1 MTSSFQSESLP
12 CKPTPPHSLVV
23 RVTHVNSEYNGP
35 QHYEEIPFFGPL
47 EAIQERDL
55 RKQELCRRAGIRLVS
70 VPYWW
75 DEQVASLAATV
86 ERAYPGAL
94 AAEAARV

>member
-1 MTSSFQSESLP
+1 MTYSFQSESLP
-12 CKPTPPHSLVV
+12 CKPILLHLPDV
-23 RVTHVNSEYNGP
+23 RVTDVNSEYNGP

-55 RKQELCRRAGIRLVS
+55 RKQELCRQAGIRLVS

-86 ERAYPGAL
+86 EQAFPGAL
-94 AAEAARV
+94 AAEAARL